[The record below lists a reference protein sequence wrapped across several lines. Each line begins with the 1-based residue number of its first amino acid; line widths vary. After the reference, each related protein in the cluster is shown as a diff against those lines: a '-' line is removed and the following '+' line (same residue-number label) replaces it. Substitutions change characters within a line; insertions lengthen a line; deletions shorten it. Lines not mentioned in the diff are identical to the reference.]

1 MSEYKSQC
9 GCNIHVAQWTAK
21 RKLVSVKQCPLHK
34 AAPALLEACK
44 AAYSHIEELREA
56 WQRGAIHE
64 ADFLGGLRSN
74 RNAEACTRLSRAIA
88 AAEREK
94 GPQ

>member
-9 GCNIHVAQWTAK
+9 GCKIHVAQWTSK

-44 AAYSHIEELREA
+44 AALAMMDSMDEIDPRCTHGYGLVEEKLF
-56 WQRGAIHE
+56 Q
-64 ADFLGGLRSN
+64 
-74 RNAEACTRLSRAIA
+74 AIA
-88 AAEREK
+88 AAEREEDTH
-94 GPQ
+94 GCAI